1 MDWHPLLLSIKL
13 ATLVTAILLPFM
25 VLIAWW
31 LSFGGPWKVVVRA
44 ILTLPMVLPP
54 TVLGFYLL
62 TLFSPNHFFGGFL
75 EDVFGVRIVF
85 SFTGILIASLV
96 VAVPFFLNPLLAGF
110 ESLPKNLTDAAR
122 VLGKSRWVILWR
134 VLLPNMVPSILTA
147 CVLAFAHAM
156 GEFGVVLM
164 IGGKIPGQT
173 MVASMAVYDL
183 VETMDYPGAF
193 QYSLILSGT
202 SFLVLT
208 AMTYFER
215 SRRNL

>member
-1 MDWHPLLLSIKL
+1 MDWHPLFLSIKL
-13 ATLVTAILLPFM
+13 AALVTAILLPIM

-31 LSFGGPWKVVVRA
+31 LSSGGPWKVLVRA

-54 TVLGFYLL
+54 TVMGFYLL
-62 TLFSPNHFFGGFL
+62 TLFSPNHFLGGFL
-75 EDVFGVRIVF
+75 EETFGIRIVF
-85 SFTGILIASLV
+85 SFSGILLASLV

-110 ESLPKNLTDAAR
+110 ESLPRNLTDAAR

-134 VLLPNMVPSILTA
+134 VLLPNMVPSLLTA

-156 GEFGVVLM
+156 GEFGVILM

-173 MVASMAVYDL
+173 LVASMAVYDL

-193 QYSLILSGT
+193 RYSLILSGT
-202 SFLVLT
+202 SFVVLT
-208 AMTYFER
+208 AMTYLER
-215 SRRNL
+215 SRRNT